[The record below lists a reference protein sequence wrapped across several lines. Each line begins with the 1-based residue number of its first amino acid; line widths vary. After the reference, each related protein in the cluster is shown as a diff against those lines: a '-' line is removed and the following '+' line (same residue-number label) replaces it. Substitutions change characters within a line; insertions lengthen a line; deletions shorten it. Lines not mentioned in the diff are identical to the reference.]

1 MHWRTFG
8 ALSSHA
14 CCESRASVSPE
25 GGGSKPHPRVGVW
38 SEGGSKVRGMSGV
51 VAGRE
56 PRFRAYDNVL
66 MRMRSDAK
74 LVQLARRGSRDAAAE
89 LFSRHWRSAWR
100 AAYALSGR
108 RELAD
113 DVAQDAF
120 ERAFGALARFDE
132 RRPFGPWLHRI
143 VINRCLDL
151 LRTERRMVA
160 GEAELARLE
169 WRDVASGDRDLLDA
183 IAELS
188 LQRRVVIVLRYGL
201 GHSPTAIAELLDI
214 PVGTVNSRLARA
226 LEELRGL
233 YEVNDVERA

>member
-1 MHWRTFG
+1 
-8 ALSSHA
+8 
-14 CCESRASVSPE
+14 
-25 GGGSKPHPRVGVW
+25 
-38 SEGGSKVRGMSGV
+38 
-51 VAGRE
+51 
-56 PRFRAYDNVL
+56 

-89 LFSRHWRSAWR
+89 LFARHWRSAWR
-100 AAYALSGR
+100 AAYVLSGR

-120 ERAFGALARFDE
+120 ERAFAALGRFDE

-160 GEAELARLE
+160 FDGELGRIE
-169 WRDVASGDRDLLDA
+169 WHDVASGDRDLLEA
-183 IAELS
+183 IADLS

-201 GHSPTAIAELLDI
+201 GYAPTAIAELLDV

-226 LEELRGL
+226 LDDLRRR
-233 YEVNDVERA
+233 YEVNDVGRA

>member
-1 MHWRTFG
+1 MG
-8 ALSSHA
+8 
-14 CCESRASVSPE
+14 RASPASWP
-25 GGGSKPHPRVGVW
+25 
-38 SEGGSKVRGMSGV
+38 
-51 VAGRE
+51 GRE
-56 PRFRAYDNVL
+56 PGPHTYDNVL

-100 AAYALSGR
+100 AAYVLSGR

-120 ERAFGALARFDE
+120 ERAFAALARFDE

-143 VINRCLDL
+143 VVNRCLDL

-160 GEAELARLE
+160 GDVELARIE
-169 WRDVASGDRDLLDA
+169 WHDVASGDRDLLEA

-201 GHSPTAIAELLDI
+201 GYTPTAIADLLDV

-226 LEELRGL
+226 LDDLRRR
-233 YEVNDVERA
+233 YEVNDVGRA